1 MLYRRTMQ
9 LSTSLTG
16 LAPRREGKVLAD
28 QRSTR
33 TFRMKGSDSEVM

>member
-16 LAPRREGKVLAD
+16 LAPGARARFLAD